1 MPRPRPLALLVAACM
16 LLAACT
22 GGETSPSASSDGAG
36 GSPDSSAG
44 ASESV
49 AAPSGD
55 PILLGLIDMFSGAN
69 AQIGTDTLQGAQVA
83 GDQINA
89 AGGVLGRP
97 LEIVQEDEA
106 PDSAAA
112 VNALR
117 SLNSD
122 GIQFVLGFTSSA
134 DALAAIP
141 IAEQIDTII
150 VGSHPATTALT
161 TTEASPNFIRISA
174 SDAMATKAIAA
185 FANENFPEIS
195 KWNVFG
201 FDYITGHDQWDS
213 FVTNLTE
220 LNPDFEKGQEVFFPF
235 DAVGTLQPYITS
247 MLNGLPEDSAENE
260 GLYMATFGAGTFNLI
275 QQGAPYDL
283 FEQFNV
289 VGVVAGGGFLH
300 QAQELGADTP
310 EMYSQYDYYYEAY
323 DTPMNEA
330 YVADYQEAWDTVP
343 GSWATQGYMSVLAY
357 AAAIEKA
364 GNTDF
369 ADVLAA
375 FDDLTFEAPQ
385 GEVTIRAED
394 HQASV
399 NVVMRHFVPDPD
411 AEEGFDVVDFEVF
424 EAADILPEPA
434 N

>member
-1 MPRPRPLALLVAACM
+1 M
-16 LLAACT
+16 LAACT
-22 GGETSPSASSDGAG
+22 GTTTSPSASAETPG
-36 GSPDSSAG
+36 GSPDNSAE
-44 ASESV
+44 ASASI

-55 PILLGLIDMFSGAN
+55 PIQLGIIDMFSGPN
-69 AQIGTDTLQGAQVA
+69 AQIGTDTLQGAQIAV
-83 GDQINA
+83 DQING

-97 LEIVQEDEA
+97 LELVQEDEA

-150 VGSHPATTALT
+150 VGSHPATTVLT

-201 FDYITGHDQWDS
+201 FDYVTGHDQWDS
-213 FVTNLTE
+213 FVNNLTA

-247 MLNGLPEDSAENE
+247 MLNPLPEDSAETE

-283 FEQFNV
+283 FEQFKV
-289 VGVVAGGGFLH
+289 TAVVAGGGFLH
-300 QAQELGADTP
+300 QAQTLGPDTP

-330 YVADYQEAWDTVP
+330 YVADYQEAYGIVP

-375 FDDLTFEAPQ
+375 FDDLAFDAPQ
-385 GEVTIRAED
+385 GEVIIRAED

-411 AEEGFDVVDFEVF
+411 SEEGFDVVDFEVF
-424 EAADILPEPA
+424 ESADILPEPT